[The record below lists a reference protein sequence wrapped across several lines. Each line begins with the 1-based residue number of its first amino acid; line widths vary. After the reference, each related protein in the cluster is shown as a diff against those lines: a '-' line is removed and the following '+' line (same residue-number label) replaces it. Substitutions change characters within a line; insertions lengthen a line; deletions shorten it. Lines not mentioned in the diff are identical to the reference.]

1 MLIIFVYSLKV
12 VSHIFLLELNQIF
25 ISRKNQSERRMR
37 GERSGKEGKG
47 ERKGRRKQD
56 NVNIYVRCYCSQRI
70 FTTPMRHHFIQF
82 SHRSEGNYCIYLLHE
97 G

>member
-25 ISRKNQSERRMR
+25 ISCKNQSKRRRR

-47 ERKGRRKQD
+47 ERKGRSK
-56 NVNIYVRCYCSQRI
+56 
-70 FTTPMRHHFIQF
+70 TM
-82 SHRSEGNYCIYLLHE
+82 
-97 G
+97 